1 MGNKKKKLRTGFTTG
16 ACAAAATGAAIKALV
31 QKTELIDEINV
42 PFPDNKIRTLKVES
56 VKILK
61 DNEAEAVVIKDA
73 GDDPD
78 ITDGAQIISRVKID
92 PSSCN
97 LKINLKAGKGVGVVT
112 KPGLSIPVGEP
123 AINPV
128 PRKMI
133 YSVVKSFLDS
143 GIIEITIIVPE
154 GEKLSKK
161 TLNPRLGIKGG
172 ISILG
177 TTGIVHPISSEAWMA
192 TITLCMDVCI
202 ATGCNKVV
210 LVTGRTSERAAQ
222 KSLSLPKECF
232 ISMGDYLHF
241 SLKEASKRDFKQVI
255 ICAQWSKMLKGAM
268 GWSQTHVRHGVLT
281 PKDAIEFL
289 FPMAK
294 DIGISLPKE
303 ANSAREIFFFIAK
316 QGLAIKMFQKV
327 CSLCCE
333 RLSSL
338 LRKNQ
343 ELECHLV
350 SYEGEIIC

>member
-1 MGNKKKKLRTGFTTG
+1 MKDKKKRLRTGFTTG
-16 ACAAAATGAAIKALV
+16 ACAAAATGAAIKALL
-31 QKTELIDEINV
+31 QKTELIDEINI
-42 PFPDNKIRTLKVES
+42 PFPDNKIRSLKIES
-56 VKILK
+56 VRVLNN
-61 DNEAEAVVIKDA
+61 NEAEAVVIKDA

-78 ITDGAQIISRVKID
+78 ITDGARIISRVKINSLSGD
-92 PSSCN
+92 
-97 LKINLKAGKGVGVVT
+97 LKISLKAGKGVGIVT

-143 GIIEITIIVPE
+143 GIVEVTIIVPE
-154 GEKLSKK
+154 GDMLSQK

-192 TITLCMDVCI
+192 TITLCMDVCL

-232 ISMGDYLHF
+232 IAMGDYLHF
-241 SLKEASKRDFKQVI
+241 SLKEASKREFKQVTV
-255 ICAQWSKMLKGAM
+255 CAQWSKMLKGAM

-289 FPMAK
+289 SPIAK
-294 DIGISLPKE
+294 KLGIRLPKK
-303 ANSAREIFFFIAK
+303 ANSAREIFFYILEQDNA
-316 QGLAIKMFQKV
+316 QK
-327 CSLCCE
+327 LFKIICE
-333 RLSSL
+333 ICTNKLSPL
-338 LRKNQ
+338 LRKDQ
-343 ELECHLV
+343 KLSCYLV
-350 SYEGEIIC
+350 SYDGELY